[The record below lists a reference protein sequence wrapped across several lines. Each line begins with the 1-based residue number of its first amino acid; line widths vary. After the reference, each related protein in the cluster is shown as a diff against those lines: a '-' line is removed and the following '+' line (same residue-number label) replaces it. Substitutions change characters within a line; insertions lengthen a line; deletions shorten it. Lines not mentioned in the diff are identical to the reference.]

1 MIKAVGYMRTS
12 SATNVGVDKD
22 SDKRQRASIEAYA
35 KHAGYEIDDA
45 DWFYDPAIR
54 GEDSLASRPAF
65 AAMMERLLSNGVRTV
80 IVEDASR
87 FARDLILQLTGHDQ
101 LRALGITL
109 IAANAP
115 QHFLEDTP
123 TAVLIRQV
131 LGAVAQFEKA
141 TLVAKLKAAR
151 DRKKER
157 TGKCSGRKSHKE
169 LNPAMVSMA
178 KDLSKGRSLREVS
191 ALMHCAGFVNAAG
204 KPYTAMAVR
213 SMIRGG

>member
-45 DWFYDPAIR
+45 DWFYDPALK
-54 GEDSLASRPAF
+54 GEDSLASRPGF

-87 FARDLILQLTGHDQ
+87 FARDLIVQLTGHDQ
-101 LRALGITL
+101 LRSLGITL

-115 QHFLEDTP
+115 QRDAFARQCRCRHEGTRFD
-123 TAVLIRQV
+123 AVRYDRV
-131 LGAVAQFEKA
+131 LGAVEGADAFDHD
-141 TLVAKLKAAR
+141 AA
-151 DRKKER
+151 
-157 TGKCSGRKSHKE
+157 G
-169 LNPAMVSMA
+169 A
-178 KDLSKGRSLREVS
+178 RSLDFCTHRIEKIGQIEHFG
-191 ALMHCAGFVNAAG
+191 LGCGGFNDGDAIGQRRGHHHV
-204 KPYTAMAVR
+204 VR
-213 SMIRGG
+213 S